1 MRAPIYRKLVEV
13 SWDGPGAK
21 QGRNNVMKTIS
32 VAAVISLL
40 SLPMVRADQQNE
52 GNSASGSIHFVVRGA
67 QDDKRIYL
75 SLAGHPRDE
84 VELCQTEGSG
94 NLELHF
100 SPDDVWLVIQDG
112 GSSLGVSLRLF
123 QRDRGVIYKEMPKT
137 DIDGKAERSALE
149 QNGLAGDLLDH
160 RYTKLLAWSADSKS
174 FLFSLSGHG
183 GDDKNH
189 VRLTRWL
196 GIYDLAS
203 GHIGFELSKPNHG
216 AVEKDAK

>member
-1 MRAPIYRKLVEV
+1 
-13 SWDGPGAK
+13 
-21 QGRNNVMKTIS
+21 MKTTIS
-32 VAAVISLL
+32 VAALVFLL
-40 SLPMVRADQQNE
+40 GSHLCPAEQENE
-52 GNSASGSIHFVVRGA
+52 GKSASGNIHFVVKGA
-67 QDDKRIYL
+67 LGDRRIFL
-75 SLAGHPRDE
+75 SPADHPQDE
-84 VELCQTEGSG
+84 VELCKTDGWG
-94 NLELHF
+94 NLEIHF
-100 SPDDVWLVIQDG
+100 SPDDFWLVVQDG

-123 QRDRGVIYKEMPKT
+123 QRGRGVTYKEMPKT
-137 DIDGKAERSALE
+137 DIDGKAERIALE

-160 RYTKLLAWSADSKS
+160 RYTKVLAWSADSKS

-203 GHIGFELSKPNHG
+203 GNISFELSKPNHG